1 MAGIYGIANQVVNCS
16 ANVPT
21 DGQDARLKEACQEF
35 EALFWMQIL
44 KSARSSIPGG
54 GLFGQ
59 SSQRDH
65 YTSLLEQQYS
75 LVLAKQD
82 TAGLGRLLY
91 EQLRSR
97 V

>member
-1 MAGIYGIANQVVNCS
+1 MVGIYGLTNQVVSNS
-16 ANVPT
+16 TNVSIN
-21 DGQDARLKEACQEF
+21 DQDARLKEVCQEF

-44 KSARSSIPGG
+44 KTGRSSVPGG

-59 SSQRDH
+59 SSEQN
-65 YTSLLEQQYS
+65 YYMSLLDQQYS
-75 LVLAKQD
+75 LILAKQD
-82 TAGLGRLLY
+82 TGLGRMLY

>member
-1 MAGIYGIANQVVNCS
+1 MAGIYGLVDHVNSS
-16 ANVPT
+16 ANTPA
-21 DGQDARLKEACQEF
+21 DNRDARLKEACQEF

-54 GLFGQ
+54 GLFGE
-59 SSQRDH
+59 SSEREH
-65 YTSLLEQQYS
+65 YTSLLDLQYS
-75 LVLAKQD
+75 LILAKQD
-82 TAGLGRLLY
+82 AGVGRMLY